1 MTVSAIDSAVCGVI
15 VQTVLEPTT
24 GDQRLCSSGKRGKY
38 RHVGDRLLVV
48 ALQALDLD
56 RFPRCCDINRSV
68 KRIGG
73 GGISKSLRPVVALI
87 AGRHVAIAFVRWRD
101 RREQLLPTVNRFSPR
116 GPHAAVV

>member
-1 MTVSAIDSAVCGVI
+1 MASGTAFDSGDHHRFVIAGRFRCTSGWISCLVTVSAIDSAVCGVI

-48 ALQALDLD
+48 ALQALGLD

-73 GGISKSLRPVVALI
+73 GGISKSLARL
-87 AGRHVAIAFVRWRD
+87 WR
-101 RREQLLPTVNRFSPR
+101 
-116 GPHAAVV
+116 